1 MKPQGFWCLQHIILP
16 FRISPAA
23 DVFDNFAG
31 NRQTEDGG
39 NGRQRSHRQPFAA
52 VSATADNRIGI
63 IFIIVKKRGCGQ
75 FHLFVGRNAD
85 NFADIDA
92 AQAVGQLADEAGAQT
107 VGPWFYPAI

>member
-39 NGRQRSHRQPFAA
+39 NGRQGSHRQPFAA

-75 FHLFVGRNAD
+75 FYLFVGRNAD

-107 VGPWFYPAI
+107 GGPWFYPAI

>member
-1 MKPQGFWCLQHIILP
+1 MPQGFWCLQHIILP

-39 NGRQRSHRQPFAA
+39 NGRQGSHRQPFAA

-75 FHLFVGRNAD
+75 IYLFVGRNAD

-107 VGPWFYPAI
+107 GGLWFYPAI